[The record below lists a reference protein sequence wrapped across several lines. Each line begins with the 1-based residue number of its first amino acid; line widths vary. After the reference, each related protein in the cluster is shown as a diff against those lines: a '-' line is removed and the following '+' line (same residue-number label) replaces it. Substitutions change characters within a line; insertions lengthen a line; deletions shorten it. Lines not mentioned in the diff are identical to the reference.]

1 MWIHHLLIPRTLQI
15 REFFS
20 SSSTPWKSHWSGLL
34 LYFLLRE
41 ELEIDGWMDEQMH
54 RTDRKMNNA
63 FENIFKVLWLS
74 KFSLAE
80 YLLSSFIL
88 SMKISPLKSKL
99 SLSQDPSTTLF
110 LQRLYNCVFNH
121 YFNHLWYMYKLN
133 FSAWIQKQSTDYDK
147 NAKVSLKIKILLLKK
162 LYWRMWHRYITTMS
176 FVTVIY
182 CFITPT
188 PKIGNLKEQKS
199 FSLLVNLQPG

>member
-110 LQRLYNCVFNH
+110 LQRLYTIVSSITILIICGTCT
-121 YFNHLWYMYKLN
+121 
-133 FSAWIQKQSTDYDK
+133 SWISQLEFRNNRLIMTKMQKW
-147 NAKVSLKIKILLLKK
+147 A
-162 LYWRMWHRYITTMS
+162 
-176 FVTVIY
+176 
-182 CFITPT
+182 
-188 PKIGNLKEQKS
+188 
-199 FSLLVNLQPG
+199 